1 MEPNNPTPEK
11 DLNDTPVSP
20 APQSNSDFSAEGID
34 IMPGPEQ
41 TQEITPEPTTPKNP
55 TETPLNRAS
64 QMLDQTPL
72 TPPRPTEVPP
82 VRPQQPQPA
91 AKAEPMN
98 DPSIKPLRTF
108 KSDAEEAVKYQNVS
122 TIDIAVA
129 EQKRREARN
138 KVEVKEKKPASP
150 GTFILVAVVVILLI
164 AGGWYY
170 WFISSQDTVEPTPIP
185 ATVKT
190 IVPSS
195 KGSTVYLEPNS
206 NPLILIS
213 SKLAASN
220 AGLGNIYTIIPTN
233 SATSTAFAPIAQVF
247 RSTKIPDR
255 LKRSLSDTYMIGT
268 YTYDANSPF
277 IIVKNTFFQNAFS
290 GMLDWEKTMRA
301 DLLPLIQVAH
311 PKETAIATSTV
322 FADTVVSN
330 TDTRALKNEEG
341 DFILLYAFADKDT
354 IVIAT
359 NTSTLKYILDRLLSV
374 RTIQ

>member
-11 DLNDTPVSP
+11 DQNDLSNTQ
-20 APQSNSDFSAEGID
+20 AAQSNSDFKAEGID
-34 IMPGPEQ
+34 IMPGPESA
-41 TQEITPEPTTPKNP
+41 PEPVQEKRIPN
-55 TETPLNRAS
+55 ESPLNRAG

-72 TPPRPTEVPP
+72 APLKPTEVPP
-82 VRPQQPQPA
+82 VRPQTTPE
-91 AKAEPMN
+91 KTTEPMN

-138 KVEVKEKKPASP
+138 KVEVTEKKPASP
-150 GTFILVAVVVILLI
+150 GVFVLVAILVIVLI
-164 AGGWYY
+164 GGGWYY
-170 WFISSQDTVEPTPIP
+170 WFISSQDSVEAVPIP
-185 ATVKT
+185 PTVKT
-190 IVPSS
+190 IVPST
-195 KGSTVYLEPNS
+195 KGSAVYLEPNS

-213 SKLAASN
+213 SKLEASN
-220 AGLGNIYTIIPTN
+220 AGLGNIYTIVPTN
-233 SATSTAFAPIAQVF
+233 SATSTVFAPIAQVF
-247 RSTKIPDR
+247 RMTKMPDR

-311 PKETAIATSTV
+311 PDETATATSTT

-330 TDTRALKNEEG
+330 VDTRALKNDAG
-341 DFILLYAFADKDT
+341 DPILLYAFADKDT

-359 NTSTLKYILDRLLSV
+359 NTSALKYILDRLLSV